1 MRFVHPFALM
11 AKPNRYASISK
22 MQSEINGQTFRG
34 LSTSGKR
41 FLLKV
46 ASEVL
51 DQGKPLNAE
60 AGGAAV
66 AALRA
71 KGLI

>member
-1 MRFVHPFALM
+1 M

-22 MQSEINGQTFRG
+22 KQTETAGQVLRG
-34 LSTSGKR
+34 ISASGKR

-46 ASEVL
+46 CEEHL
-51 DQGKPLNAE
+51 ETGKSLNADID
-60 AGGAAV
+60 GAAGAV
-66 AALRA
+66 LKA